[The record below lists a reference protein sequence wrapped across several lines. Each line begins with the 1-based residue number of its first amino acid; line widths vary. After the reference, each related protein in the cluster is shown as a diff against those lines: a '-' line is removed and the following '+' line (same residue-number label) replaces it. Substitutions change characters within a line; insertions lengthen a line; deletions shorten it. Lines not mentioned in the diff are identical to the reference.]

1 MKPKLLFS
9 LILSFL
15 WLAGSALFAW
25 EPGVVE
31 LEKAIK
37 SRDFTGYF
45 TEATKWLN
53 NKALPVDAVKI
64 AEAAQAGLFKD
75 LKLAAALEQR
85 ELIARCG
92 ADKLGAFAKA
102 DAGNQ
107 TFLAWLMKSTQ
118 IMALFLEGGEPQE
131 KDYLGALGVL
141 RKIVDADPD
150 ARAGMHLRM
159 AMGTALSLARTTR
172 AFHCEETIDP
182 VQRYL
187 HYKTAQKN
195 GELTPMFDQ
204 LRVWEYAKVMPCEG
218 TNADIEWVRAALKA
232 MRPELLREA
241 RYIAMVSE
249 VQYTTSDW
257 GPMPHTFATVLNGGG
272 KCGPRA
278 WFGRFIN
285 QAFGVPVWGV
295 KQPGHAAVGF
305 LGNEG
310 WKVKLGRGWDHSTWD
325 GMKGT
330 QFLEIVKSRDFME
343 DFFVSE
349 HLRWLSKAM
358 TAKDQSEALK
368 LAAAIVEKNPKGPKT
383 SLKLTPPKYPDP
395 QPEKPWTPVK
405 GVQHLVAVDFTK
417 GANAQR
423 RESFDFGK
431 QVYFQKNSDGFV
443 EYQVNIP
450 KDETYGITLG
460 HGTANGN
467 CRVRVYV
474 GDRKIGWMPL
484 KNTKGLWG
492 QTNETD
498 FALPKTDTLRF
509 VFPSQRA
516 VVVKWIELKAKG
528 NTAPTKIDAE
538 QESKPAVKESDPN
551 NPNDKDDQ

>member
-1 MKPKLLFS
+1 MKRKLLHT
-9 LILSFL
+9 L
-15 WLAGSALFAW
+15 LACATLLGNSVIFAW
-25 EPGVVE
+25 EPGAGE
-31 LEKAIK
+31 MEKAIK
-37 SRDFTGYF
+37 SGDFAAYF
-45 TEATKWLN
+45 SDATKWLN
-53 NKALPVDAVKI
+53 EKTPSGDAAKI
-64 AEAAQAGLFKD
+64 AEAAQGGLFKD
-75 LKLAAALEQR
+75 LKLTAALDQR
-85 ELIARCG
+85 QLIAMCG

-107 TFLAWLMKSTQ
+107 AFIVWMMKSTEV
-118 IMALFLEGGEPQE
+118 MDLFLEGGEPRD
-131 KDYLGALGVL
+131 KDYIGALSVL
-141 RKIVDADPD
+141 KKITDADVDA
-150 ARAGMHLRM
+150 RTGIHLRM
-159 AMGTALSLARTTR
+159 ALGTALSLAKPLR
-172 AFHCEETIDP
+172 AFQGNETIDP
-182 VQRYL
+182 VKRYL
-187 HYKTAQKN
+187 HFKSAQKN

-204 LRVWEYAKVMPCEG
+204 LRVWEYAKVLNCDG
-218 TNADIEWVRAALKA
+218 SDADIEWVRTMLKT
-232 MRPELLREA
+232 MRPELVREA

-249 VQYTTSDW
+249 VQYTTSNW

-330 QFLEIVKSRDFME
+330 QFLEIVKARDYMQ
-343 DFFVSE
+343 DFSQSE
-349 HLRWLSKAM
+349 HLRWLADAM
-358 TAKDQSEALK
+358 TAKEQAAALK
-368 LAAAIVEKNPKGPKT
+368 SAAEIVTKNPKGPKT
-383 SLKLTPPKYPDP
+383 SLKLMPPKYPAP
-395 QPEKPWTPVK
+395 QSEKPWTPVQ

-417 GANAQR
+417 FTNAQR

-431 QVYFQKNSDGFV
+431 QSYFQKNSEGSV
-443 EYQVNIP
+443 EYKVNIP

-460 HGTANGN
+460 HATANGS
-467 CRVRVYV
+467 CRVRIYV
-474 GDRKIGWMPL
+474 GDQKIGWMHL

-492 QTNETD
+492 QTNEVD

-509 VFPSQRA
+509 IFPAQRG

-528 NTAPTKIDAE
+528 TAAPTKTDAE
-538 QESKPAVKESDPN
+538 PESKPAVKETDSN
-551 NPNDKDDQ
+551 NPDDKDDQ